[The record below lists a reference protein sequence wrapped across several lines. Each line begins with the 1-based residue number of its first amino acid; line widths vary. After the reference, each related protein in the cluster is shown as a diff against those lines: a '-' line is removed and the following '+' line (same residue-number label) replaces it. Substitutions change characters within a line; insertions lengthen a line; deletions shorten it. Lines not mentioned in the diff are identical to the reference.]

1 MRKTNS
7 VFLLSDQKRMKCK
20 LARPTGLLTKP
31 DAVCGNYFHISLGGF
46 DKMSKWSPNIDV
58 AVGTMNSRSLDSKY
72 NFHPHSKKSWLRA
85 SFGGAVR
92 KHANWKL

>member
-1 MRKTNS
+1 
-7 VFLLSDQKRMKCK
+7 MKCN

-31 DAVCGNYFHISLGGF
+31 DAVCGNHFHISLGGF
-46 DKMSKWSPNIDV
+46 DKMSKRSPNIDV
-58 AVGTMNSRSLDSKY
+58 AAKQQVLAVGTMNSRSLDSKY

-85 SFGGAVR
+85 SFGEAVR